1 MKIAFKSWSFAE
13 LIWDLN
19 WTFFLQ
25 AFLLCLVAVAYVSCA
40 PYNEQIIGDS
50 VDALNP
56 SGDSEVISKK
66 TLDKA
71 VIIYIAKKI
80 LSIFK

>member
-1 MKIAFKSWSFAE
+1 M
-13 LIWDLN
+13 
-19 WTFFLQ
+19 
-25 AFLLCLVAVAYVSCA
+25 AVAYVSCA
-40 PYNEQIIGDS
+40 PYDEQIIGDS

-56 SGDSEVISKK
+56 SDDSEIISKK